1 MNSIVMNNLL
11 RPRVTVIVYTSDNAA
26 ALRYAIE
33 SVLWQS
39 FKNFEVWVIG
49 NCCSDYSED
58 IVNSY
63 GDQRLF
69 WFDIPFKTD
78 KEVRLIL
85 EGVRRARGEYIAYL
99 NDNDIWL
106 PNHLEVLVDSI
117 ENSEADA
124 VFSITQ
130 YVHSSDYSTLNI
142 PILPGLQVP
151 PAHSSL
157 MHKKNCVTITVPDS
171 DQSPDYLNEFLRLA
185 SSEQLRLDVAPVT
198 TGLKFLRNDRSQVEI
213 DRFYFMERLK
223 KDPDFMNKELSAI
236 LLRTE
241 KVRQISAQTNS
252 WMNRLSA
259 PLQKIMGRLVAGVK
273 SNAGIRILRRR
284 FQDTKSVSPVMSSGN
299 AKRNVELMTKSA
311 KVV

>member
-1 MNSIVMNNLL
+1 VNTIVMNSLL
-11 RPRVTVIVYTSDNAA
+11 RPRVTVIIYTSDNAA
-26 ALRYAIE
+26 VLRYAIE

-39 FKNFEVWVIG
+39 FKNFEVWVVG

-58 IVNSY
+58 VVNSF

-99 NDNDIWL
+99 NENDIWL

-130 YVHSSDYSTLNI
+130 YVHSSDFSTLNI
-142 PILPGLQVP
+142 PLLPNLQVP

-157 MHKKNCVTITVPDS
+157 MHKKNCVNVTVS
-171 DQSPDYLNEFLRLA
+171 ETDQSPDYLNEFLRLA
-185 SSEQLRLDVAPVT
+185 TSEHLRLDVAPVT
-198 TGLKFLRNDRSQVEI
+198 TGLKFLRNERRQVEI

-223 KDPDFMNKELSAI
+223 NDTDFMNKELSAI

-241 KVRQISAQTNS
+241 KSRQVAAETTSWTNWLS
-252 WMNRLSA
+252 GPIRKAMRRLMIGMRSTSGI
-259 PLQKIMGRLVAGVK
+259 KILTK
-273 SNAGIRILRRR
+273 R
-284 FQDTKSVSPVMSSGN
+284 FQESKAVSPITSQR
-299 AKRNVELMTKSA
+299 KRNVGLITKSA